1 MAPEKVAADLI
12 GVGEPPLVQVIGDG
26 NEFARKAREA
36 LLLGTAGPSMLGRVL
51 VCANLG
57 D

>member
-1 MAPEKVAADLI
+1 MAADLI